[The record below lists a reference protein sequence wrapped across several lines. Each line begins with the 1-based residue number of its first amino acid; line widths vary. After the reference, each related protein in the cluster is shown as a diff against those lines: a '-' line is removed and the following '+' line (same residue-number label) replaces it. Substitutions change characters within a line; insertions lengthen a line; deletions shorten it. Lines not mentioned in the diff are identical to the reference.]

1 MYSTMIR
8 LSIGFISL
16 TTGRQL
22 HWLFAGGV
30 TFLSTFFLVPTLFG
44 IYPDTNL
51 FLTSLIAGI
60 IVGVLASMLG
70 RIVTTISLFLAGAY
84 LLVTL
89 PEILGWTTT
98 WTNWT
103 SIAVAG
109 LVAVLLALI
118 WYDFTLILLSSL
130 TGAGLIVQTLNLNPF
145 NTLIAY
151 LGTTIFGMA
160 TQIVLM
166 QYWPVLEEE

>member
-1 MYSTMIR
+1 MYTTMIR

-22 HWLFAGGV
+22 HWLYAGGI
-30 TFLSTFFLVPTLFG
+30 TFLSVFFLVPSLFG
-44 IYPDTNL
+44 TNPDTNL
-51 FLTSLIAGI
+51 FFTALVAGI

-70 RIVTTISLFLAGAY
+70 SIVTTISLFLAGAY

-89 PEILGWTTT
+89 PEVLGWVST
-98 WTNWT
+98 WTNVT
-103 SIAVAG
+103 LIASAG
-109 LVAVLLALI
+109 LVAILMALV

-130 TGAGLIVQTLNLNPF
+130 TGAGLVVQTLNLNPF

-151 LGTTIFGMA
+151 LGATLFGMA
-160 TQIVLM
+160 TQVVLM